1 MKEKQVKDDKKDFD
15 IEELL
20 FLLSVEEV
28 FFNEF
33 VGSFSLLVDSLKENE
48 QLLDSSFKKQVND
61 EL

>member
-1 MKEKQVKDDKKDFD
+1 MKEKQDKDDKKDFD

>member
-1 MKEKQVKDDKKDFD
+1 MKEKQDKDDKKDFD

-33 VGSFSLLVDSLKENE
+33 VGSFSLLVDSLK
-48 QLLDSSFKKQVND
+48 
-61 EL
+61 

>member
-1 MKEKQVKDDKKDFD
+1 MKEKQDKDGKKDFD

-33 VGSFSLLVDSLKENE
+33 VGSFSLLVDSLKGNE